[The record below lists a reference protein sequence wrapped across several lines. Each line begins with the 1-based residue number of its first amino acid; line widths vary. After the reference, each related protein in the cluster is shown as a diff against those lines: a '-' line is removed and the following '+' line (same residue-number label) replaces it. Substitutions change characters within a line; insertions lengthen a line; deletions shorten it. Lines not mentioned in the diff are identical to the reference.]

1 MNFNDV
7 IEIRDKLKQAGI
19 EDSKVNS
26 FITSYAAHIGD
37 ETNARPKVETK
48 AVYTKD
54 DITSFDKLKTYVNGS
69 IVNPQNYVYKGE

>member
-26 FITSYAAHIGD
+26 FITSYATRIG
-37 ETNARPKVETK
+37 ERQFILRTILLALISLERMLM
-48 AVYTKD
+48 AV
-54 DITSFDKLKTYVNGS
+54 
-69 IVNPQNYVYKGE
+69 